1 MNPHSDSDSDED
13 MTINTRIFK
22 KKTQKQNQKYI
33 TAPLGDFNVEE
44 KSEVSD
50 TNLWLIEDAC
60 EPIAPNQK
68 KNPKENYDLKK
79 GLKLS
84 ISGDR
89 NIINCSKTN
98 SQKLTSVISLRTLEL
113 TSQENQ
119 NIQELDPSENRLPVD
134 LVAVIDC
141 SGSMSGKKIRTVKES
156 LDILL
161 SFCSEKDRF
170 AIVSF
175 NDKGKKL
182 LGLKRVNPANMDG
195 IKKII
200 EKDLWAAGS
209 TSIPA
214 GMEQAIRIL
223 KDRKHKNQIVSIF
236 LLSDGNDN
244 DNNADEVVRKM
255 LQINVPDLEFTIHSF
270 GFGDDHDSRLLS
282 ELSKMRN
289 GNFYY
294 IQELEQI
301 NECFVNAFG
310 GLLSIVG
317 REALLQ
323 VKLEKDGHKIKELS
337 DLKWHKTYGDFW
349 KLQQNTNIYE
359 IYIQNLI
366 NGMKRDYVFDIQIP
380 RITGHI
386 QESHRDELLVTCTLT
401 SKAISND
408 ELVTAK
414 CALRGKF
421 YHEDEEKKEANEE
434 LNEEVVVNLFRV
446 QVGEVIEK
454 AVKLAESKQHAEA
467 LKEIDTLINKILISK
482 HSKSA
487 PLKKFVEQLET
498 SKENCKPEVFN
509 DYGRHALINESE
521 VTMKQTGL
529 RNKKKKAAATQDL
542 SSHKNDFDDD
552 DENENTIQ
560 RTMKRK
566 IKPQQKPQL
575 GLSTV
580 NEKSATE
587 ELGKSSLNK

>member
-1 MNPHSDSDSDED
+1 MNPNQDNGSDEE
-13 MTINTRIFK
+13 MTLNTRKYK
-22 KKTQKQNQKYI
+22 KKSQNTTQKYV
-33 TAPLGDFNVEE
+33 TAPLGDTGNEE
-44 KSEVSD
+44 KSELSD
-50 TNLWLIEDAC
+50 LNFWLNDDVC
-60 EPIAPNQK
+60 EPVAPNLK
-68 KNPKENYDLKK
+68 KNPKETYDLKK

-84 ISGDR
+84 IAGDR
-89 NIINCSKTN
+89 SIINCSKTN

-113 TSQENQ
+113 TSQEDQ
-119 NIQELDPSENRLPVD
+119 NLQELDPSENRLPVD

-141 SGSMSGKKIRTVKES
+141 SGSMSGRKIKTVKES

-170 AIVSF
+170 AIVTF
-175 NDKGKKL
+175 NDKGKKVM
-182 LGLKRVNPANMDG
+182 GLKRVNQANMDG

-200 EKDLWAAGS
+200 QSSLVASGS

-223 KDRKHKNQIVSIF
+223 KNRKQKNQIVSVF

-244 DNNADEVVRKM
+244 DNNADSVIRNM
-255 LQINVPDLEFTIHSF
+255 LQINVSDLEFTIHSF

-282 ELSKMRN
+282 EISKMRN

-349 KLQQNTNIYE
+349 KLQPNTNIYE

-380 RITGHI
+380 RITSNI
-386 QESHRDELLVTCTLT
+386 NDNQRDEILVTCTLT

-408 ELVTAK
+408 EVVTAK
-414 CALRGKF
+414 STLHAKF
-421 YHEDEEKKEANEE
+421 YHEEEENKEANEE
-434 LNEEVVVNLFRV
+434 LNEEVVINLFRV

-454 AVKLAESKQHAEA
+454 AVKLAESNQHADA

-482 HSKSA
+482 HSKNA
-487 PLKKFVEQLET
+487 QLKKFVEQLET

-529 RNKKKKAAATQDL
+529 KHKKKKMDV
-542 SSHKNDFDDD
+542 SHDDD
-552 DENENTIQ
+552 DEDNENTIQ

-566 IKPQQKPQL
+566 LKPQQKPQL

-587 ELGKSSLNK
+587 EFGKSSFNK